1 MGLNIMLS
9 WGLLKKS
16 GDCGCFQCG
25 LKAVDPTPHEVS
37 IGFHYSVKRICRELL
52 IAEGLLIFSL

>member
-1 MGLNIMLS
+1 MLS

-37 IGFHYSVKRICRELL
+37 IGFHYSVKWICRELL